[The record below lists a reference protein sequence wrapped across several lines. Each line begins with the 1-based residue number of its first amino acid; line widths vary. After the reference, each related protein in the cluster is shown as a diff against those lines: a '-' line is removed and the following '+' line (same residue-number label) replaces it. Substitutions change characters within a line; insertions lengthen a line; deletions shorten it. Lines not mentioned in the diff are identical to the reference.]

1 VLDHLVGNGGRLAI
15 LGAGDP
21 AIEAALRDGAARHPG
36 KVGVHF
42 GYDEA
47 LSHRMQGGGDAILV
61 PSRFEPCGLTQL
73 YGLAYGCVPV
83 VARTGGLADTVIDA
97 NPAALG
103 AGVATGVQFDGVHWH
118 GLASAISR
126 TVALYRQPAQ
136 WQQVQ
141 RGGMAA
147 DFSWDRS
154 AAEYAAI
161 YQQLAKDA
169 A

>member
-1 VLDHLVGNGGRLAI
+1 
-15 LGAGDP
+15 
-21 AIEAALRDGAARHPG
+21 
-36 KVGVHF
+36 
-42 GYDEA
+42 
-47 LSHRMQGGGDAILV
+47 M

-73 YGLAYGCVPV
+73 YGLAYGCIPV

-103 AGVATGVQFDGVHWH
+103 AGVATGIQFDGVHWH

-126 TVALYRQPAQ
+126 TVALYGQPAQ
-136 WQQVQ
+136 WQQIQ
-141 RGGMAA
+141 RGGMAS